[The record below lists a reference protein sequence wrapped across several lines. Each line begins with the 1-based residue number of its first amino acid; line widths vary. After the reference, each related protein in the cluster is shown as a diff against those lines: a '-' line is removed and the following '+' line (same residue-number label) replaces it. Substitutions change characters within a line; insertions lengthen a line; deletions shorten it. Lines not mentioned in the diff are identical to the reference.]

1 MRFASSQRPSRCVRR
16 PASRGD
22 EAGRRTSPV
31 RISEERVE
39 VEVMSLP
46 RLRRCEG
53 YLILDG
59 TIRDA
64 VELLDLALARTRASR
79 GRDERLT
86 EEVTEILL
94 DARERLLAVAGGGDA
109 SGTDGR
115 IAKAGVD
122 RERVPA
128 GS

>member
-1 MRFASSQRPSRCVRR
+1 
-16 PASRGD
+16 
-22 EAGRRTSPV
+22 
-31 RISEERVE
+31 
-39 VEVMSLP
+39 MSLP

-94 DARERLLAVAGGGDA
+94 DARERLLAVAGGGMRAERTAA
-109 SGTDGR
+109 SRKPTM
-115 IAKAGVD
+115 K
-122 RERVPA
+122 ERR
-128 GS
+128 